1 MRLFTALWPSE
12 AAVRHLSSAVDR
24 LAPDRVAEA
33 TAGLRKFRF
42 TSAQR
47 WHLTLCFH
55 GDAAD
60 QQHVT
65 DRLERRVARLL
76 ETDPAAPRLR
86 LAGAG
91 TFRGVLW
98 IGVEP
103 DTDADD
109 RALRALV
116 RAAGGDPHGYAAHVT
131 IARWAAGRADR
142 QLLPGLFAGYAGPWW
157 QSREVTVVCS
167 DLREVGREYRTVHR
181 VEVTRESSG
190 QPGSSSS
197 P

>member
-12 AAVRHLSSAVDR
+12 EAVRHLASTVDR
-24 LAPDRVAEA
+24 LDPELVTEA

-42 TSAQR
+42 TTPQH

-55 GDAAD
+55 GDDAD

-76 ETDPAAPRLR
+76 ATDPAPPRLR

-98 IGVEP
+98 IGVEAAT
-103 DTDADD
+103 DTDDTT
-109 RALRALV
+109 LRALV
-116 RAAGGDPHGYAAHVT
+116 RAAGGDPRDYRAHLT

-142 QLLPGLFAGYAGPWW
+142 ELLPGLFAGYAGPWW
-157 QSREVTVVCS
+157 QSRELTVVCS
-167 DLREVGREYRTVHR
+167 DLREGARVYRTVHR
-181 VEVTRESSG
+181 VAVTHESSG
-190 QPGSSSS
+190 
-197 P
+197 

>member
-12 AAVRHLSSAVDR
+12 AAVRHLSAAVDR
-24 LAPDRVAEA
+24 LDRDRLAAA

-42 TSAQR
+42 SGPER

-55 GDAAD
+55 GDDAD
-60 QQHVT
+60 PDEVAE
-65 DRLERRVARLL
+65 RLERRIARL
-76 ETDPAAPRLR
+76 PAADPPQLR
-86 LAGAG
+86 LAGSG

-103 DTDADD
+103 DTADDD

-116 RAAGGDPHGYAAHVT
+116 RAAGGDPHGYRAHLT

-142 QLLPGLFAGYAGPWW
+142 ELLPGLFTGYAGPWW
-157 QSREVTVVCS
+157 QPRELTVVRS
-167 DLREVGREYRTVHR
+167 DLREGGPAYRTVHR
-181 VEVTRESSG
+181 AGVTRESSG
-190 QPGSSSS
+190 
-197 P
+197 